1 MNFFRHIVLGILTG
15 ITIMGNSC
23 SRSTEQENKKI
34 LYYNESKG
42 VASLDPAYA
51 RNQSAIWVVNQL
63 YNGLLQIDDSLN
75 IQPCIAY
82 RYTIS
87 DGDKEYT
94 FWLRQDVY
102 FHDSPAFVSG
112 VGRKVTAYDFEYSFR
127 RIIDPKVAS
136 PGSWIFSNV
145 DTDRGNGGFQAV
157 NDSVFKIY
165 LRSPFPA
172 FAGILTMPY
181 CFVVPHE
188 VITFYGKDFRSH
200 PVGTGP
206 FFLKRWVEVEKII
219 LIKNK
224 RYFEKDNHNRQ
235 LPYLDAVVISF
246 IVDKQSE
253 FMQFISGNLD
263 FISGVNPF
271 FKDELLT
278 REGNLNAKYTDR
290 LNLLKSPYLNMEYL
304 GMLVDT
310 TLPWVKKSPLT
321 QKTVRQ
327 AINLAIDREK
337 LVTYLRN
344 NIGYP
349 ARAGFV
355 PKGIPSFCDTFPK
368 GYPYLPDSA
377 KTLLALAGYPNGK
390 GLTPITLTTTSDYA
404 DICEYIQHELS
415 QINIPVEIDVVNGL
429 SYREMLANARLMMFR
444 ASWIA
449 DYPDAESFL
458 SLFYSRNFSPAGSN
472 YTHFRNNRFDRLYQ
486 QALATKNIKQRYQL
500 YRQMDQIIIEEAPV
514 VPLFYDVAIRF
525 TQKNIINMHMNPLN
539 LLILKEVDKI
549 NNNTK

>member
-1 MNFFRHIVLGILTG
+1 MHFSRYLFFIGIFPGIITG
-15 ITIMGNSC
+15 VSC
-23 SRSTEQENKKI
+23 NRTHEATNKKI

-51 RNQSAIWVVNQL
+51 RNQSAIWVVNQI

-75 IQPCIAY
+75 IRPCIAY

-87 DGDKEYT
+87 SEGKEYT

-102 FHDSPAFVSG
+102 FHDSPVFTSG
-112 VGRKVTAYDFEYSFR
+112 IGRKVTAYDVEYSFR
-127 RIIDPKVAS
+127 RILDPKVAS
-136 PGSWIFSNV
+136 PGSWIFANV
-145 DTDRGNGGFQAV
+145 DTSLGNGGFKAV
-157 NDSVFKIY
+157 NDSVFRIY

-181 CFVVPHE
+181 CFIVPHE
-188 VITFYGKDFRSH
+188 AIDFYGKDFRSH

-206 FFLKRWVEVEKII
+206 FFLKRWVEGEKMI
-219 LIKNK
+219 LLKNH
-224 RYFEKDNHNRQ
+224 RYFEKDSNNQ
-235 LPYLDAVVISF
+235 PLPYLDAVVISF
-246 IVDKQSE
+246 IIDKQSE
-253 FMQFISGNLD
+253 FMQFISGKLD

-278 REGNLNAKYTDR
+278 RQGSLNEKYVGR

-310 TLPWVKKSPLT
+310 TLPWVKKSPLA

-327 AINLAIDREK
+327 AINMAIDREK
-337 LVTYLRN
+337 LVAYLRN

-349 ARAGFV
+349 AKAGFV
-355 PKGIPSFCDTFPK
+355 PRGIPSFCDTFPK
-368 GYPYLPDSA
+368 GYPYFPDSA
-377 KTLLALAGYPNGK
+377 RKLLAWAGYPNGK
-390 GLTPITLTTTSDYA
+390 GLSPITLTTTSDYA
-404 DICEYIQHELS
+404 DICEYVQHELS
-415 QINIPVEIDVVNGL
+415 QINIPIEIDVVNGL

-458 SLFYSRNFSPAGSN
+458 SLFYSPNFSPAGSN
-472 YTHFRNNRFDRLYQ
+472 YTHFRNDQFDRLYL
-486 QALATKNIKQRYQL
+486 QALTTKNTQQRYRL
-500 YRQMDQIIIEEAPV
+500 YRQMDQIIIEDAPV

-525 TQKNIINMHMNPLN
+525 TQKNIVNMRMNPLN
-539 LLILKEVDKI
+539 LLILKEVDKT
-549 NNNTK
+549 NNIP